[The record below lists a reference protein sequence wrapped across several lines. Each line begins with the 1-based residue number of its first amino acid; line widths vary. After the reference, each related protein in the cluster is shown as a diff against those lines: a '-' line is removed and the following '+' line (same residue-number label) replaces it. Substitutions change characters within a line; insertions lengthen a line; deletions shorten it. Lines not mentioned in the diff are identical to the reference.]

1 LVSVTGGTVSTDEML
16 RIQAVFDIRN
26 SVLLLSLIG
35 MKEDGPAGDAETVT
49 ADGEYTL
56 SGFAGSAVGS
66 ITVNVA
72 DYAALLDLV
81 RDQYYG
87 RLVDVLDVRVGS

>member
-1 LVSVTGGTVSTDEML
+1 M
-16 RIQAVFDIRN
+16 
-26 SVLLLSLIG
+26 
-35 MKEDGPAGDAETVT
+35 TVT

-56 SGFAGSAVGS
+56 PGFAGSAVS
-66 ITVNVA
+66 NLTVNVA

-87 RLVDVLDVRVGS
+87 RLVDVLDVRVGGYK